1 MDATV
6 SYVREKHL
14 RKLKSAVADNL
25 GVYLSG
31 DSDWPAFFE
40 GENFLRSSSI
50 PMAGDL
56 PARIRMP
63 RDGNMMDAE
72 NCVIVYESLKG
83 LTLQQAADERVWA
96 LLTHFELWDYV
107 RRRWP
112 LDPGNAEKAARSVRA
127 HYFVSGVRGFFR
139 DNGVSRLWWMGWIA
153 SRCPHFGIERT
164 LEILLH
170 QSDVRANLLERSSFG
185 MSAEIFSAVMKR
197 LGESYEGDRSLFER
211 GTFREF
217 MKRLNRAGG
226 KVALNALEPERLDG
240 LIADTLGGLPPA

>member
-1 MDATV
+1 MSATV
-6 SYVREKHL
+6 SYIRESQL
-14 RKLKSAVADNL
+14 RQLKNAVADNL

-31 DSDWPAFFE
+31 NPDWPAFFE
-40 GENFLRSSSI
+40 GESFLRRSSI
-50 PMAGDL
+50 PMGEDL
-56 PARIRMP
+56 AARVRMP
-63 RDGNMMDAE
+63 RDGNTMDAE
-72 NCVIVYESLKG
+72 NCAVVYESLKG

-96 LLTHFELWDYV
+96 HLAHFGLWEYV

-112 LDPGNAEKAARSVRA
+112 LDENKPEAAVRA
-127 HYFVSGVRGFFR
+127 VRNHYFVSGVRGLFR

-153 SRCPHFGIERT
+153 SRCPHFSMEKT

-211 GTFREF
+211 STFREF
-217 MKRLNRAGG
+217 MKRLNRTGG

-240 LIADTLGGLPPA
+240 LVSDTLSGILSA